1 MRGIAKR
8 ISLRLDSAEYAHLK
22 QLSADTGLKM
32 EPVLR
37 RLIVGAELRP
47 RPPDELPELLRQLS
61 GMAVNINQIAKVAN
75 ARGFVR
81 MEDIDTDGLPKT
93 LVSFVYDNRSLR
105 AHEPCTVGRSP
116 RTAYLNVIAKEIG
129 RPPIFILQ
137 VTNFVTGVQES
148 LATTFDEAEQILLV
162 AEKTNAFSSCVDVL
176 EEARRQRRP
185 IRKTQ
190 LPPEKLRS

>member
-22 QLSADTGLKM
+22 HTGLKM

-81 MEDIDTDGLPKT
+81 MEDIDRIKAMQGL
-93 LVSFVYDNRSLR
+93 LW
-105 AHEPCTVGRSP
+105 
-116 RTAYLNVIAKEIG
+116 RTMKRL
-129 RPPIFILQ
+129 
-137 VTNFVTGVQES
+137 
-148 LATTFDEAEQILLV
+148 
-162 AEKTNAFSSCVDVL
+162 
-176 EEARRQRRP
+176 
-185 IRKTQ
+185 
-190 LPPEKLRS
+190 